1 MRWVVSIYIILRP
14 QIESPKV
21 LSRKIFFFINNISFK
36 TRKIEGTICHKQNEH
51 KHKNKNKIKK
61 VIEWIFFFEQ
71 SLVTNLIVANNY
83 NSY

>member
-1 MRWVVSIYIILRP
+1 MLRWVVSIYIILRP

-51 KHKNKNKIKK
+51 KHKIKNKIKK
-61 VIEWIFFFEQ
+61 SNRMNILFWTKFGYKLDCSQ
-71 SLVTNLIVANNY
+71 
-83 NSY
+83 